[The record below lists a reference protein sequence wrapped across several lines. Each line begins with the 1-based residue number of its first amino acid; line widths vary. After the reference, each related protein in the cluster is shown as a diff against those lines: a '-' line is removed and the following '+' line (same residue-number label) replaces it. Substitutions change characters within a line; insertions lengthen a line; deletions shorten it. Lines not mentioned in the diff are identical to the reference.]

1 MSKMPSLT
9 RSLSNVFRGG
19 NRSRS
24 SSSVSSGPE
33 SPQSP
38 TVSASYSYGNH
49 LAVMLPPSPPP
60 ADIPA
65 PPPPSYAS
73 LQRPCLFI

>member
-1 MSKMPSLT
+1 MPSLT

-33 SPQSP
+33 SPVQST